1 MTFFNNFLYH
11 SLEIS
16 LIKIGVKGKT
26 FFILFNVQG
35 RGFSTVFHLL
45 WIDDW
50 VACFSPGLHTSTEAF
65 YIRVAQGDVL
75 RCLPGSGRFLVSAT
89 IKDNFLVFRKRG
101 KF

>member
-26 FFILFNVQG
+26 YFILFNVQG

-45 WIDDW
+45 WVDER
-50 VACFSPGLHTSTEAF
+50 VSRFSPGLHAAGETF
-65 YIRVAQGDVL
+65 YIRVTHGYVL
-75 RCLPGSGRFLVSAT
+75 RCLTGSGRFLVSAAV
-89 IKDNFLVFRKRG
+89 KDNFLALRKRG